1 MTLLHTTLTAGRLE
15 LEGEIDLVTIGILR
29 DALDDAIGSG
39 VTTIDLSGVD
49 FMDSTGVHALVATAS
64 SLNGQGPL
72 VLLRPSRSIAR
83 LLDIALPGA
92 IPGLVIRTD

>member
-1 MTLLHTTLTAGRLE
+1 M
-15 LEGEIDLVTIGILR
+15 DLVTIGILR

-49 FMDSTGVHALVATAS
+49 FMDSTGVHALVTTAS
-64 SLNGQGPL
+64 SLDGQGPL

-92 IPGLVIRTD
+92 TPGLVIRTD

>member
-92 IPGLVIRTD
+92 MPGLVIRTD